1 MLLIPF
7 IGISV
12 LATYLLRHTSLFI
25 PALINVVLNLWS
37 LGVQQHYAG
46 TPVSS
51 NYERVIG
58 AVSMLTSALSLIL
71 LVTAFFVG

>member
-1 MLLIPF
+1 MLLIPL
-7 IGISV
+7 IVISV

-25 PALINVVLNLWS
+25 PALINAVLNFWS
-37 LGVQQHYAG
+37 LRVQQHYAG